1 MEKHIEPL
9 TVHDPMEEAGA
20 DFPVAQGRAT
30 HEAYAKQV
38 TATERVTLQTSR
50 SPKFQPVST
59 IRMETF
65 NWSTLESKTH
75 AVGTRI
81 EMKTARELM

>member
-30 HEAYAKQV
+30 HEASAKQV
-38 TATERVTLQTSR
+38 TATESHPHRRPHGHQ
-50 SPKFQPVST
+50 FQPERTV
-59 IRMETF
+59 RMETF
-65 NWSTLESKTH
+65 NWSTLESKART
-75 AVGTRI
+75 VGTWI
-81 EMKTARELM
+81 DMKTAQELL

>member
-30 HEAYAKQV
+30 HEASAKQV
-38 TATERVTLQTSR
+38 TATESHTHTADLTVTSSSQ
-50 SPKFQPVST
+50 KEQ
-59 IRMETF
+59 
-65 NWSTLESKTH
+65 LEWRFSIG
-75 AVGTRI
+75 AP
-81 EMKTARELM
+81 